1 MLGRALLGVVIATVV
16 ARADEFA
23 NSPTRPGYEPSDHVF
38 DFDRRTELDKKGVTV
53 GLTYSVDLFAA
64 PQLEKRLV
72 AGGMF
77 MTDLDIDLATLAKAW
92 LGALHVS
99 TATTHGGSPTDELG
113 DVHGASGNTAPYGTR
128 LFEAWY
134 EQPFGPITVRAGILA
149 VDQEYN
155 YADPTTTLLG
165 ATFGITAQYGFNVGG
180 PLYPVGTPG
189 VSARYDEGK
198 MLLQIAV
205 YDGTS
210 ENNRGIPTGLGPA
223 TLVLAEATWD
233 RDIGM
238 GAWRHGE
245 KGSGVY
251 GTFDHQLDELV
262 EAFFRIGLSGQG
274 ITAYFDAGVRIGP
287 GPLSFRPD
295 DFFSVGMAFA
305 QVETGDQILV
315 EGTYEAQ
322 WKWLTIQP
330 AVQMVMMRER
340 TIGILA
346 TRFTV
351 AF

>member
-1 MLGRALLGVVIATVV
+1 MLGRALVVAAIATSV

-23 NSPTRPGYEPSDHVF
+23 NSPTRPGYEPSDHVI
-38 DFDRRTELDKKGVTV
+38 DFDARTDLDKKGFTV
-53 GLTYSVDLFAA
+53 GLTYSLDVFAA

-77 MTDLDIDLATLAKAW
+77 MTDLDIDFGTLASSR

-99 TATTHGGSPTDELG
+99 TASTHGKSPTDEIG

-134 EQPFGPITVRAGILA
+134 EQPFGPVTVRAGILA

-155 YADPTTTLLG
+155 YADPTATLLG

-198 MLLQIAV
+198 VLLQLAV

-210 ENNRGIPTGLGPA
+210 ENTHGIPTGLGPA
-223 TLVLAEATWD
+223 TLLLAEATWD
-233 RDIGM
+233 RDIGI
-238 GAWRHGE
+238 GGWRHSE
-245 KGSGVY
+245 KGSGIY
-251 GTFDHQLDELV
+251 GTFDHALDDFV
-262 EAFFRIGLSGQG
+262 EAFFRIGLAAEG
-274 ITAYFDAGVRIGP
+274 ITTYLDAGLRIGP
-287 GPLSFRPD
+287 GPFRPE

-305 QVETGDQILV
+305 QVETGDQILI

-322 WKWLTIQP
+322 VKWLTIQP
-330 AVQMVMMRER
+330 AVQMMMMRER
-340 TIGILA
+340 TVGVFA

-351 AF
+351 VF

>member
-1 MLGRALLGVVIATVV
+1 MLGRVLVGVVAVTSV

-38 DFDRRTELDKKGVTV
+38 DFAKRTELDKRGFTV
-53 GLTYSVDLFAA
+53 GLTYSLDVFAA

-77 MTDLDIDLATLAKAW
+77 MTDLDIDFATLANVW

-99 TATTHGGSPTDELG
+99 TASTHGGSPTDELG
-113 DVHGASGNTAPYGTR
+113 DVHGSSGNTAPYGTR

-134 EQPFGPITVRAGILA
+134 EQPFGPVTVRAGILA

-189 VSARYDEGK
+189 ISARYDEGK
-198 MLLQIAV
+198 VLLQLAV

-210 ENNRGIPTGLGPA
+210 ENDRGIPTGLGPA

-238 GAWRHGE
+238 GAWRHSE
-245 KGSGVY
+245 KGSGIY
-251 GTFDHQLDELV
+251 GTFDHRLDEIV
-262 EAFFRIGLSGQG
+262 EAFFRIGLSPEGMS
-274 ITAYFDAGVRIGP
+274 TYLDAGLRIGP
-287 GPLSFRPD
+287 GPIRPQ
-295 DFFSVGMAFA
+295 DFVSIGMAFA
-305 QVETGDQILV
+305 RVDSGDQILV
-315 EGTYEAQ
+315 ETTYEAQ
-322 WKWLTIQP
+322 VKWLTIQP
-330 AVQMVMMRER
+330 AMQLMMLRER
-340 TIGILA
+340 AVGIFA